1 MQKAYNKNLNVIAN
15 HARFFLKKGYL
26 EKQMKAANP
35 SLKTETI
42 FQFPAIYPCQ
52 DLLGVIPSFSRDV
65 AKF

>member
-1 MQKAYNKNLNVIAN
+1 
-15 HARFFLKKGYL
+15 
-26 EKQMKAANP
+26 MKEANP

-42 FQFPAIYPCQ
+42 FHFSAFYPCQ